1 MSWQR
6 ILGWGGAAAFV
17 LALAALLTWQFGN
30 AREAQGRAAGEAR
43 ADDRWQKVVDQQSAM
58 IADLRVANERKV
70 ADATARFVTTRERL
84 QPIIIRSLQEARDY
98 AETPA
103 GAVQCL
109 GPDRVRSIEEAAAA
123 LGLSSAAPTAGGGG
137 ALRADADQN
146 SP

>member
-1 MSWQR
+1 MSLQR

-30 AREAQGRAAGEAR
+30 AREAQGRAAGEAK
-43 ADDRWQKVVDQQSAM
+43 ADNRWQKVVDEQSAI

-109 GPDRVRSIEEAAAA
+109 GSDRVRSIEEAAAA
-123 LGLSSAAPTAGGGG
+123 LGLSPATPAAGSGG
-137 ALRADADQN
+137 ALRADPD
-146 SP
+146 PDEP